1 MLSVCPSLL
10 SHGSLFYLNLNQ
22 LGMQGLLAGTNANV
36 FCLNTACLSSN
47 PVSVYKV
54 GLYVSFESPQLVFK
68 GKVSGLVDE
77 QRYSKGTILQL
88 LQSWYE
94 MNVIDKPCNKYG
106 MLHLFFNIITYIASF
121 TLTSIIDWQPSML
134 TLSQLGPLY
143 HH

>member
-22 LGMQGLLAGTNANV
+22 LGMQGLLAGTKANV

-68 GKVSGLVDE
+68 CKVSGLVDE
-77 QRYSKGTILQL
+77 QRYSRGTILQL

-94 MNVIDKPCNKYG
+94 MNVIDNKYG
-106 MLHLFFNIITYIASF
+106 MLHLFFNIIPLI
-121 TLTSIIDWQPSML
+121 WQHLP
-134 TLSQLGPLY
+134 
-143 HH
+143 